1 MCVCYLTNRKFD
13 GATGGVNAAWSS
25 LTETPAT
32 VTFAVRVV
40 VPVFAPMV

>member
-1 MCVCYLTNRKFD
+1 MIRRFA
-13 GATGGVNAAWSS
+13 GGTGGVIALWSN

-32 VTFAVRVV
+32 VTVALRVA